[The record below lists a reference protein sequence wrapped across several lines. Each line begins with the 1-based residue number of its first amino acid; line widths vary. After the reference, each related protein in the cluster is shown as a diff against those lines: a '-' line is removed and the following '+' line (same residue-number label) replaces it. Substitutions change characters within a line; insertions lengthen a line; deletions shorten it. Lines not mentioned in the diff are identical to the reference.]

1 VTCEAYRGVAFRY
14 GSLSALLGVFFSWL
28 LSFPLL
34 GPSLYAF
41 AETRGIDATDIGV
54 AFLLF
59 HGLGLI
65 AYGIWG
71 RRYLIGLS
79 RKLPGKGEIRLTDNI
94 TGENAIDV
102 LVMGLSCGCRA
113 RGDSR
118 RNSLRGQASPSA
130 FLCVFGCLNSI
141 YLYNRRVCP

>member
-1 VTCEAYRGVAFRY
+1 VTCETYRGVAFRY

-102 LVMGLSCGCRA
+102 LVMGLSCLVCFGLTVTFIYAPCR
-113 RGDSR
+113 
-118 RNSLRGQASPSA
+118 L
-130 FLCVFGCLNSI
+130 
-141 YLYNRRVCP
+141 